1 MPGSSRLSVGTILL
15 GIFALVVVIRAS
27 ISLFPMYR
35 DYWLLDQLLEQTEL
49 VDDVRN
55 APYINDIK
63 SIIIGRLAIENLS
76 VPTSDMLLTQS
87 SESIRLVWTYEVR
100 DHFAGNIDFVSTFQ
114 IKKEYLR

>member
-1 MPGSSRLSVGTILL
+1 MSGSSRLSFTTVFL
-15 GIFALVVVIRAS
+15 GVLALVIIIRAS

-49 VDDVRN
+49 ADEVRN

-63 SIIIGRLAIENLS
+63 EIISSRLALENLNIS
-76 VPTSDMLLTQS
+76 TDDLLLTQS

-100 DHFAGNIDFVSTFQ
+100 DHFAVNIDFVSTFQ